1 MSPSRPDKTT
11 PTGLRRLH
19 EPRLNKGTAFSTEE
33 RESYGL
39 RGLLPPRRF
48 TMAEQLDRALSNLRR
63 KDSDLER
70 YIFLTAMEDRNEQ
83 LFYRLV
89 IDHLAE
95 LMPII
100 YTPTVGEAC
109 QQFGDIFRRPR
120 GLYVTI
126 EDRGNIRRVL
136 GNWST
141 RDVDVIVVTDGQ
153 RILGLGDL
161 GAQGMGIPIGK
172 LALYSACAGIEP
184 SRCLPIMLDVGTD
197 NTTLRDR
204 PFYTGLQRPRVQGD
218 EYEAFVDEFVEAVAE
233 TFPMALL
240 QFEDFATENAL
251 RLLARYRDRYRTFN
265 DDIQGTAAV
274 TLAGLYSAAR
284 ALGSSSLSDQRIL
297 FYGAGSAA
305 AGIADLIVLAM
316 MGEGLTQDEARGRC
330 WFFDSKGLVVRSR
343 SDLAA
348 HKRPYAHDHAAGTD
362 LAVAIRSV
370 APTAL
375 LGVSAQA
382 GAFGAPVLEAMAEV
396 NPRPVIFPLS
406 NPTSRAECTAEE
418 AYRGTGGRAVFASGS
433 PYPEVELNGTRF
445 IPRQANNAYV
455 FPGIG
460 LGVVLSRARRVTDA
474 MFLAAARTLADMV
487 PDEELARGS
496 LFPPLEEIRTV
507 SRKIAAVVIGVA
519 EEEDLVTDPVPEPR
533 EEFISSRMYDPRYP

>member
-1 MSPSRPDKTT
+1 MSPSRPDKPI
-11 PTGLRRLH
+11 PTGLHRLH
-19 EPRLNKGTAFSTEE
+19 QPRLNKGTAFSEEE
-33 RESYGL
+33 REAYGL
-39 RGLLPPRRF
+39 QGLLPPRRF

-63 KDSDLER
+63 KGSDLER

-83 LFYRLV
+83 LFYRLI
-89 IDHLAE
+89 IDHLSE

-126 EDRGNIRRVL
+126 EDRGSIRRVL
-136 GNWST
+136 SNWPT
-141 RDVDVIVVTDGQ
+141 RDVDVIVVTDGE

-172 LALYSACAGIEP
+172 LALYSACAGIDP
-184 SRCLPIMLDVGTD
+184 ARCLPITLDVGTD
-197 NTTLRDR
+197 TATLRER
-204 PFYTGLQRPRVQGD
+204 PFYTGLQRARVRGQ
-218 EYEAFVDEFVEAVAE
+218 EYDAFLDEFVEAVAE

-284 ALGSSSLSDQRIL
+284 AVGSSLREQRVL

-305 AGIADLIVLAM
+305 AGIADLIVLALR
-316 MGEGLTQDEARGRC
+316 GEGLSEEEARGRC
-330 WFFDSKGLVVRSR
+330 WFFDSKGLVVRTR

-348 HKRPYAHDHAAGTD
+348 HKRPYAHEHALETD
-362 LAVAIRSV
+362 LAAAIRSIT
-370 APTAL
+370 PTAL

-382 GAFGAPVLEAMAEV
+382 GAFGTAVLEAMGSV
-396 NPRPVIFPLS
+396 NPRPIIFPLS
-406 NPTSRAECTAEE
+406 NPTSKAECTADD
-418 AYRGTGGRAVFASGS
+418 AYRVTGGRAVFASGS

-445 IPRQANNAYV
+445 VPRQANNAYV

-474 MFLAAARTLADMV
+474 MFLVAARTLSDMV
-487 PDEELARGS
+487 AREELDRGS
-496 LFPPLEEIRTV
+496 LFPPLEEIRAV
-507 SRKIAAVVIGVA
+507 SRKIASAVIRVA
-519 EEEDLVTDPVPEPR
+519 EAERLVTKRVPEPR
-533 EEFISSRMYDPRYP
+533 EEFIASRMYDPRYP